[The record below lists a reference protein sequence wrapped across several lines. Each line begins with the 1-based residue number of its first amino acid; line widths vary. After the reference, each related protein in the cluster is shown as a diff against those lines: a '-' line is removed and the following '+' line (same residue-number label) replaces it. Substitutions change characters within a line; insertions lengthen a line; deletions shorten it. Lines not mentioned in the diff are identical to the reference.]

1 MLLLTRG
8 KQRASRL
15 GVTARRRGA
24 QNCPSEPGNARG
36 FRRFQEIFV
45 NFGDIGDRVGRIDN
59 LA

>member
-1 MLLLTRG
+1 M
-8 KQRASRL
+8 
-15 GVTARRRGA
+15 TARRGRV
-24 QNCPSEPGNARG
+24 QNCPSELGNVRG

>member
-1 MLLLTRG
+1 VHPGR
-8 KQRASRL
+8 
-15 GVTARRRGA
+15 ARRRIA
-24 QNCPSEPGNARG
+24 LNCPSEPGKEGG